1 MKRISFALT
10 ALVVSLGLAA
20 PAQAATAKRTSTAK
34 KCTCTPVK
42 KATKKKA
49 VRSTAKKPVAK
60 KTTRRAAPRAVQP
73 MTSEINPNIPA
84 DIKINE
90 DTSRDQRP
98 YATTP
103 ALTPQPKVTVVQPA
117 VVPVRQVVQRAPA
130 SQVTTDRVVAPN
142 TVQRT
147 TTTTVPVDV
156 QTVPVV
162 VNP

>member
-34 KCTCTPVK
+34 KCTCAPAK
-42 KATKKKA
+42 KAPAKKA
-49 VRSTAKKPVAK
+49 RSTAKKPVAK
-60 KTTRRAAPRAVQP
+60 KTTRRAAPRAARP
-73 MTSEINPNIPA
+73 MTNEINPNIPA

-90 DTSRDQRP
+90 TTNRDQRP

-103 ALTPQPKVTVVQPA
+103 ALTPQPQVTTVQPA

-147 TTTTVPVDV
+147 TTTTVPVGV